1 MAGFIVLEILEYAGA
16 FENGRWWLG
25 PIAALVP
32 YLIVGWDVIRKS
44 IRNIAHGDV
53 FDENFLMMVATI
65 GAFGIGEYPEA
76 VAVMLL
82 YQIGELF
89 QNYATGRSRESIS
102 QLMSLVP
109 ETAIVERDGET
120 EEVDPDEVEE
130 GEIIIVRP
138 GEKIPLDGEVTEGES
153 MLDTS
158 ALTGESVPRAVR
170 TGDAVISGCVNGKGT
185 LKIRTTKCYEDS
197 TVAKIL
203 ELVENATDKKTH
215 VENFVTRFARV
226 YTPVVTIGALI
237 IALIPPLF
245 LGGGAEVWISWIRRA
260 CIFLVVSCPCALV
273 ISVPLGFFGGI
284 GAASRIG
291 VLVKGSNYLEV
302 LSFVKTV
309 VFDKTGTLTKGEFR
323 VTSVLP
329 SAGIERL
336 AGGIAPGHETE
347 GSGTDASEKT
357 GSVIV
362 SPEKMLL
369 EITAHAEAY
378 STHPAAEAVRTAYEN
393 SALPDHTAA
402 AEAKYST
409 AAEANHAAGAYEAK
423 HTAAAE
429 AKYSTAA
436 EANHA
441 TGAYEAKHTA
451 AAANK
456 IDTSRIGKVEEI
468 AGHGVMAYVDGQQIL
483 AGNAK
488 LMRRYDIEIPGEKY
502 AGTVVYVAV
511 NGTFAGVIV
520 ISDSLKEGVPE
531 AIRRLKSEGVR
542 QTVMLTGDNDDAAQ
556 QTAREAGVDK
566 VHSQLLPA
574 DKVEIVEKLINEQ
587 HGWEAL
593 AFVGD
598 GINDAPVL
606 MRSDVGIAM
615 GVIGSDAAI
624 EAADIVL
631 MDDDVR
637 KISSTVKIAR
647 KTMGI
652 IHANILFAIA
662 VKVLILIL
670 SVAGA
675 ANMWMAIFGDV
686 GVLILCIMNAMRL
699 LGRNE

>member
-1 MAGFIVLEILEYAGA
+1 MELNLTKKQKKWLLRIAFGMAGFIVLEILEYAGA

-336 AGGIAPGHETE
+336 AGGIAPCHETE

-402 AEAKYST
+402 A
-409 AAEANHAAGAYEAK
+409 
-423 HTAAAE
+423 
-429 AKYSTAA
+429 
-436 EANHA
+436 
-441 TGAYEAKHTA
+441 
-451 AAANK
+451 ANK

-488 LMRRYDIEIPGEKY
+488 LMRRYDVEIPGEKY

>member
-1 MAGFIVLEILEYAGA
+1 MELNLTKKQKKWLLRIAFGMAGFIVLEILEYAGA

-336 AGGIAPGHETE
+336 AGGIAPCHETE

-393 SALPDHTAA
+393 SALPD
-402 AEAKYST
+402 
-409 AAEANHAAGAYEAK
+409 
-423 HTAAAE
+423 
-429 AKYSTAA
+429 
-436 EANHA
+436 
-441 TGAYEAKHTA
+441 HTA

-511 NGTFAGVIV
+511 NGIFAGVIV

-566 VHSQLLPA
+566 VHSQLLPV

>member
-1 MAGFIVLEILEYAGA
+1 MELNLTKKQKKWLLRIAFGMAGFIVLEILEYAGA

-76 VAVMLL
+76 VVVMLL

-329 SAGIERL
+329 SAGVERL

-393 SALPDHTAA
+393 SALPD
-402 AEAKYST
+402 
-409 AAEANHAAGAYEAK
+409 
-423 HTAAAE
+423 
-429 AKYSTAA
+429 
-436 EANHA
+436 
-441 TGAYEAKHTA
+441 HTA